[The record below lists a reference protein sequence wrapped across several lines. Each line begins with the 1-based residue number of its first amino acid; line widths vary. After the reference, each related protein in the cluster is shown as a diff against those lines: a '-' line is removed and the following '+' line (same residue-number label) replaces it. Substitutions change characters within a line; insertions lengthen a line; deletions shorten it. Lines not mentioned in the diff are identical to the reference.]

1 MSTPSSDPDHPP
13 GTARRTRSPRRA
25 APIPTVATKLLIPP
39 PARHLI
45 ERERLYDALDDGVR
59 HGLVLL
65 SAPAGAGKTV
75 LLSAWIAARELPGPA
90 CWLSLDGEDN
100 DANRLLANL
109 LSALRGGGTP
119 EHGGRTRGHGGGTP
133 QHGGRTRGHGGGTP
147 QHGGRTPGHGGGTPA
162 SGGTPEPGGGTLDDL
177 VAPAGAG
184 TERFLALLVNG
195 LAELRSPLVLVLD
208 EVHELTN
215 PPAATAIDF
224 LVRHAPEQLHIVLA
238 GRADPPLPIER
249 LRAGGALT
257 ELRIGELAFN
267 REETAELCKR
277 LELKLSDTEIDS
289 LWARTEGWPAAMRLA
304 ALSLRGHSDPGRF
317 LADFAGTD
325 RAVADYLIAEVL
337 ARLPKDSREFMLRT
351 SLVDELNPELAD
363 ALTGREGGTLPLM
376 ELERLG
382 APVQPTAVD
391 GRWYRYHPLFAEL
404 LRAHLHHSHPQE
416 IPSLH
421 RRAAR
426 WYAEQGRAMLAI
438 RHALAGE
445 DWQQAGG
452 LIAEHWLEL
461 FLRGGSAA
469 MRGPMAQLPAEVV
482 ASDPRLAAA
491 VAGSRLQDGDLQ
503 DAERLLALAREVGE
517 QAGQSVAGQTGAGQ
531 TDPSQTDP
539 SHANPSH
546 ADAIHHAGHTDISQT
561 NAIIAAVGLRHAR
574 LRVHPADAARLAG
587 ELSAAAHDCTHH
599 CWTALRSF
607 ALCELGATLLW
618 SGGALETATSHLHEA
633 LALATEHQHE
643 HIALDCLAQLT
654 VVNVLRGELTQAWE
668 RGTRAVELAEQH
680 GWCEGP
686 AAACAHLAAAACAY
700 QLGEFERAEGLLARA
715 AAAAD
720 TAETPVRLAVGLLQ
734 ALTLAAAG
742 QRSAA
747 RGALTLSAIRS
758 ELGDGA
764 PAPDFLRLALEDTEP
779 RVLMAAGEVEQ
790 ARATLAGALDRAPD
804 SPALLVR
811 QASFELRDGE
821 PELARASLARARA
834 SQGPRLHPTVL
845 LEQWLLQALADEAAG
860 EPRIASEALDRAL
873 ALAER
878 EPYRAAF
885 LLNGPAVRELLE
897 LQAQHGTAHPAL
909 LEVLLDG
916 VGQGPAR
923 AGALPEPLTEREQRI
938 LRYLPTM
945 LTNAEIGAE
954 VFVSLN
960 TVKTH
965 LRSIYRKLE
974 ANGRA
979 DAVERARRLGLLP
992 TGIKRP
998 RVVQR
1003 V

>member
-1 MSTPSSDPDHPP
+1 MSTPSPDPDPPP
-13 GTARRTRSPRRA
+13 GTAPRTRSSPRGA
-25 APIPTVATKLLIPP
+25 SVPTVATKLLIPP
-39 PARHLI
+39 PSRHLI
-45 ERERLYDALDDGVR
+45 ERERLYEALDEGVR
-59 HGLVLL
+59 QGIVLL
-65 SAPAGAGKTV
+65 AAPAGAGKTV
-75 LLSAWIAARELPGPA
+75 LLSAWIAARQLPGPA

-100 DANRLLANL
+100 DVSRLLENL
-109 LSALRGGGTP
+109 LSALR
-119 EHGGRTRGHGGGTP
+119 
-133 QHGGRTRGHGGGTP
+133 
-147 QHGGRTPGHGGGTPA
+147 
-162 SGGTPEPGGGTLDDL
+162 SGGTPESGGALDDL

-184 TERFLALLVNG
+184 TERFLALLVNA
-195 LAELRSPLVLVLD
+195 LAELSAPLVLVLD
-208 EVHELTN
+208 EVHELTSR
-215 PPAATAIDF
+215 PAAVAIDF
-224 LVRHAPEQLHIVLA
+224 LVRHAPPQLHIVLA

-249 LRAGGALT
+249 LRAGGVLT
-257 ELRIGELAFN
+257 ELRIAELAFN
-267 REETAELCKR
+267 REETAELCGR
-277 LELKLSDTEIDS
+277 LELELSDTEIDS

-304 ALSLRGHSDPGRF
+304 ALSLRGHSEPGRF
-317 LADFAGTD
+317 LAEFAGTD

-337 ARLPKDSREFMLRT
+337 ARLPEDSREFMLRT
-351 SLVDELNPELAD
+351 CLVDELNPELAD
-363 ALTGREGGTLPLM
+363 ALTGREGGTLPLL

-382 APVQPTAVD
+382 APVQPTAGD

-404 LRAHLHHSHPQE
+404 LRAHLHHAHPRE

-426 WYAEQGRAMLAI
+426 WYAEQGQAMLAI

-469 MRGPMAQLPAEVV
+469 MRGPMAQLPPEVV

-503 DAERLLALAREVGE
+503 DAERLLAIAREVGE
-517 QAGQSVAGQTGAGQ
+517 RTGQSAASRTGALH
-531 TDPSQTDP
+531 TDSGHPGTGPPKPSTTDT
-539 SHANPSH
+539 SH
-546 ADAIHHAGHTDISQT
+546 ADLGRPDTSHADTSQAK
-561 NAIIAAVGLRHAR
+561 AIIAAVGLRHAR
-574 LRVHPADAARLAG
+574 LRVHPGDAERLAG
-587 ELSAAAHDCTHH
+587 ELSAAAHDCTRH

-618 SGGALETATSHLHEA
+618 SGGDVESAIAHLHEA
-633 LALATEHQHE
+633 LALATEHQHQQ
-643 HIALDCLAQLT
+643 IALDCLAQLAA
-654 VVNVLRGELTQAWE
+654 VNVLRGELTQAQE
-668 RGTRAVELAEQH
+668 RSARAVELAEQH

-686 AAACAHLAAAACAY
+686 AGACAHLAAATCAY

-715 AAAAD
+715 AAAAN
-720 TAETPVRLAVGLLQ
+720 TAETPVWLAVGILQ
-734 ALTLAAAG
+734 ALTLAATG

-747 RGALTLSAIRS
+747 RGTLTLSAIRS
-758 ELGDGA
+758 ELADGA
-764 PAPDFLRLALEDTEP
+764 PAPGFLRLALEDIEP

-790 ARATLAGALDRAPD
+790 ARATLAGALDRMPD

-834 SQGPRLHPTVL
+834 AKTPRPHPAVL
-845 LEQWLLQALADEAAG
+845 LELWLLQAMADLAAG
-860 EPRIASEALDRAL
+860 DRQAASEALDRAL

-878 EPYRAAF
+878 EPFRDAF

-897 LQAQHGTAHPAL
+897 LQAQDGTAHPAL

-916 VGQGPAR
+916 VGEGPVK
-923 AGALPEPLTEREQRI
+923 GAALAEPLTEREQRI

>member
-1 MSTPSSDPDHPP
+1 MSSPSSEPDQSP
-13 GTARRTRSPRRA
+13 GTAGRPRSRLQVPA
-25 APIPTVATKLLIPP
+25 ASIPTLATKLLVPP
-39 PARHLI
+39 PARHLV
-45 ERERLYDALDDGVR
+45 ERERLYDTLDEGLR
-59 HGLVLL
+59 HGIVLL

-75 LLSAWIAARELPGPA
+75 LLSAWIAARELPGPV

-109 LSALRGGGTP
+109 LSALRGAGAV
-119 EHGGRTRGHGGGTP
+119 ES
-133 QHGGRTRGHGGGTP
+133 
-147 QHGGRTPGHGGGTPA
+147 
-162 SGGTPEPGGGTLDDL
+162 SGALDDL

-195 LAELRSPLVLVLD
+195 LAELRSPIVLVLD
-208 EVHELTN
+208 EIHELTA
-215 PPAATAIDF
+215 PRASAAIDF
-224 LVRHAPEQLHIVLA
+224 FVRHAPTQLRIVMA
-238 GRADPPLPIER
+238 GRADPPLPTER
-249 LRAGGALT
+249 LRASGTLT
-257 ELRIGELAFN
+257 ELRIAELALT
-267 REETAELCKR
+267 REETAELCGR
-277 LELKLSDTEIDS
+277 LELALSQTEIDS
-289 LWARTEGWPAAMRLA
+289 LWTRTEGWPAAVRLA
-304 ALSLRGHSDPGRF
+304 ALSLRGHPEPGRF
-317 LADFAGTD
+317 LAEFAGTD

-337 ARLPKDSREFMLRT
+337 ARLPQDTREFMLRT
-351 SLVDELNPELAD
+351 CLVDAVSPELAD
-363 ALTGREGGTLPLM
+363 ALTGGEGGTLPLA

-382 APVQPTAVD
+382 APVQPTTAD
-391 GRWYRYHPLFAEL
+391 GHWYRYHPLFREL
-404 LRAHLHHSHPQE
+404 LRAHLHHAHPRQV
-416 IPSLH
+416 PSLH
-421 RRAAR
+421 RRAAG
-426 WYAEQGRAMLAI
+426 WYAEQGQAMSAI

-445 DWQQAGG
+445 DWRQAGG

-461 FLRGGSAA
+461 FLGGGSAT
-469 MRGPMAQLPAEVV
+469 MRGPMAELPPEVV
-482 ASDPRLAAA
+482 ESDPRLAAA

-503 DAERLLALAREVGE
+503 DVERLLALARERG
-517 QAGQSVAGQTGAGQ
+517 
-531 TDPSQTDP
+531 TDTSQT
-539 SHANPSH
+539 
-546 ADAIHHAGHTDISQT
+546 T
-561 NAIIAAVGLRHAR
+561 AIIAAVGLRHAR
-574 LRVHPADAARLAG
+574 LRVRLDDAERLAG
-587 ELSAAAHDCTHH
+587 ELSAAAHDCARH

-618 SGGALETATSHLHEA
+618 SDGERETAVAHLHEA
-633 LALATEHQHE
+633 FALATEHRHE
-643 HIALDCLAQLT
+643 QIALDCLAQLA
-654 VVNVLRGELTQAWE
+654 VVNVLRGELTLAEE
-668 RGTRAVELAEQH
+668 RSTRAVKLAEQR

-700 QLGEFERAEGLLARA
+700 QRGEFERAEGLLARA

-720 TAETPVRLAVGLLQ
+720 TAETPVRLTVGLVH

-758 ELGDGA
+758 ELADGA
-764 PAPDFLRLALEDTEP
+764 PAPDFVRAVLDDAEP

-790 ARATLAGALDRAPD
+790 ARATLAGALERAPD
-804 SPALLVR
+804 SVALLVR
-811 QASFELRDGE
+811 QASFELHDGE

-834 SQGPRLHPTVL
+834 LQHRKPYPHPAIL
-845 LEQWLLQALADEAAG
+845 LEASLLQALADRAAG
-860 EPRIASEALDRAL
+860 EPLAAAEALDRAL

-878 EPYRAAF
+878 EPFRHAF

-897 LQAQHGTAHPAL
+897 LQAREGTAHPAL

-916 VGQGPAR
+916 VGQGPGS
-923 AGALPEPLTEREQRI
+923 GATLAEPLTEREQRI

-992 TGIKRP
+992 AGIKRP

>member
-1 MSTPSSDPDHPP
+1 MSTPSPAPDRP
-13 GTARRTRSPRRA
+13 GTGPRTQSPRKA
-25 APIPTVATKLLIPP
+25 ALIPTVATKLLIPP
-39 PARHLI
+39 PSRHLI
-45 ERERLYDALDDGVR
+45 ERERLYDTLDEGVR
-59 HGLVLL
+59 GGIVLL

-75 LLSAWIAARELPGPA
+75 LLSAWIAARALPGPA

-100 DANRLLANL
+100 DVNRLLANL
-109 LSALRGGGTP
+109 LSALRTT
-119 EHGGRTRGHGGGTP
+119 E
-133 QHGGRTRGHGGGTP
+133 
-147 QHGGRTPGHGGGTPA
+147 A
-162 SGGTPEPGGGTLDDL
+162 LEPGGTLDDL

-184 TERFLALLVNG
+184 TERFLALLVNA

-208 EVHELTN
+208 EIHELTSA
-215 PPAATAIDF
+215 PAAAAIDF
-224 LVRHAPEQLHIVLA
+224 LVRHAPAQLRVVLA
-238 GRADPPLPIER
+238 GRADPPLPTER
-249 LRAGGALT
+249 LRAGDTLT
-257 ELRIGELAFN
+257 ELRIAELAFN
-267 REETAELCKR
+267 REETAELCEQ
-277 LELKLSDTEIDS
+277 LELGLSSKEIDS

-304 ALSLRGHSDPGRF
+304 ALSLRGHSEPGRF
-317 LADFAGTD
+317 LAEFAGTD

-337 ARLPKDSREFMLRT
+337 ARLPEESREFMLRT
-351 SLVDELNPELAD
+351 CLVDELSPELAD

-404 LRAHLHHSHPQE
+404 LRAHLHHAHPRE
-416 IPSLH
+416 IPPLH

-426 WYAEQGRAMLAI
+426 WYAEQGQAMLAI
-438 RHALAGE
+438 RHALAGK

-469 MRGPMAQLPAEVV
+469 MRGPMAQLPPEVV

-491 VAGSRLQDGDLQ
+491 VAGSRLQHGDLQ
-503 DAERLLALAREVGE
+503 DAEPLLSLARDAGE
-517 QAGQSVAGQTGAGQ
+517 HASQMETSHVDTNHPNGDTNTRQTRPN
-531 TDPSQTDP
+531 TS
-539 SHANPSH
+539 
-546 ADAIHHAGHTDISQT
+546 HTDANQT
-561 NAIIAAVGLRHAR
+561 KAIIAAVGLRHAR
-574 LRVHPADAARLAG
+574 LCVHPDDAERLAH
-587 ELSAAAHDCTHH
+587 ELSAAAHDCTRH

-618 SGGALETATSHLHEA
+618 SGGEVELASAHLHEG

-643 HIALDCLAQLT
+643 QIALDCLAQLAFA
-654 VVNVLRGELTQAWE
+654 NVLRGELTQAQE
-668 RGTRAVELAEQH
+668 RSTHAVELIEQR

-686 AAACAHLAAAACAY
+686 AAACAHLAAATCAY
-700 QLGEFERAEGLLARA
+700 QLGEFERAEGLLSRA

-720 TAETPVRLAVGLLQ
+720 TAETPVRLMVGLLQ
-734 ALTLAAAG
+734 ALTLAATG

-747 RGALTLSAIRS
+747 RGTLTLSAIRS
-758 ELGDGA
+758 ELADGA
-764 PAPDFLRLALEDTEP
+764 PAPDFLRLALDDAEP

-790 ARATLAGALDRAPD
+790 ARASLAVALDRTPD
-804 SPALLVR
+804 SPALLMR
-811 QASFELRDGE
+811 QANFELRDGE

-834 SQGPRLHPTVL
+834 VQTPPQHPAVL
-845 LEQWLLQALADEAAG
+845 LEQWLLQALADQAAG
-860 EPRIASEALDRAL
+860 DYQLASEALDRAL

-878 EPYRAAF
+878 EPFRDAF

-897 LQAQHGTAHPAL
+897 LQAQHGSAHPAL

-916 VGQGPAR
+916 VSQGPVNGA
-923 AGALPEPLTEREQRI
+923 ALPEPLTEREQRI

-992 TGIKRP
+992 AGIKRR

>member
-1 MSTPSSDPDHPP
+1 MSTTASEPDQPP
-13 GTARRTRSPRRA
+13 GSARRARSPLKVPA
-25 APIPTVATKLLIPP
+25 PSLAAEPISATPIATVPLPLPPLPAPVPTAPIPTVATKLLIPP
-39 PARHLI
+39 PSRHLI
-45 ERERLYDALDDGVR
+45 ERGRLYDTLDKGIEE
-59 HGLVLL
+59 GIVLL
-65 SAPAGAGKTV
+65 SAPAGAGKTM
-75 LLSAWIAARELPGPA
+75 LLSAWIAARALPGPA

-100 DANRLLANL
+100 EANRLLKNL
-109 LSALRGGGTP
+109 LSALRGAG
-119 EHGGRTRGHGGGTP
+119 
-133 QHGGRTRGHGGGTP
+133 
-147 QHGGRTPGHGGGTPA
+147 A
-162 SGGTPEPGGGTLDDL
+162 LEPGGALDDL
-177 VAPAGAG
+177 VAPAGSG

-208 EVHELTN
+208 EIHELTS
-215 PPAATAIDF
+215 PPAAAAIDF
-224 LVRHAPEQLHIVLA
+224 LVRHAPEQLRIVLA
-238 GRADPPLPIER
+238 GRADPPLPTER

-257 ELRIGELAFN
+257 ELRIAELAFN
-267 REETAELCKR
+267 REETAELCER
-277 LELKLSDTEIDS
+277 LELALSNTEIDS

-304 ALSLRGHSDPGRF
+304 ALSLRGHSEPGRF
-317 LADFAGTD
+317 LAEFAGTD

-337 ARLPKDSREFMLRT
+337 ARLPEESREFMLRT
-351 SLVDELNPELAD
+351 CLVDELSPELAD

-382 APVQPTAVD
+382 APVQPTAVG

-404 LRAHLHHSHPQE
+404 LRAHLRHAHPRE

-426 WYAEQGRAMLAI
+426 WYAEQGQAMLAI
-438 RHALAGE
+438 RHALAGG

-469 MRGPMAQLPAEVV
+469 MRGPMAQLPPEVV

-503 DAERLLALAREVGE
+503 DAEPLLALAREL
-517 QAGQSVAGQTGAGQ
+517 GAD
-531 TDPSQTDP
+531 TSQTR
-539 SHANPSH
+539 
-546 ADAIHHAGHTDISQT
+546 
-561 NAIIAAVGLRHAR
+561 AIIAAVGLRHAR
-574 LRVHPADAARLAG
+574 LCVHPGDAERLAH
-587 ELSAAAHDCTHH
+587 ELSAAAHDCTRH

-618 SGGALETATSHLHEA
+618 SGGDVETAVAHLHEA

-643 HIALDCLAQLT
+643 QIALDCLAQLA
-654 VVNVLRGELTQAWE
+654 VVNVLRGELTQAHE
-668 RGTRAVELAEQH
+668 RSTRAVELAEQR

-686 AAACAHLAAAACAY
+686 AAACAHLAAATCAY

-720 TAETPVRLAVGLLQ
+720 TAETPVRLTVGLLQ

-747 RGALTLSAIRS
+747 RGVLTLSAIRS
-758 ELGDGA
+758 ELAEGTAA
-764 PAPDFLRLALEDTEP
+764 PGFLRLALEDTEP

-804 SPALLVR
+804 SPTLLVR

-821 PELARASLARARA
+821 PALARASLARARA
-834 SQGPRLHPTVL
+834 VQTPRPYPAVL
-845 LEQWLLQALADEAAG
+845 LEQWLLQALADQAAG
-860 EPRIASEALDRAL
+860 DHQAASKALDRAL

-878 EPYRAAF
+878 EPFRHAF
-885 LLNGPAVRELLE
+885 LLNGPTVRELLE
-897 LQAQHGTAHPAL
+897 LQAQNGTAHPAL

-916 VGQGPAR
+916 VGQGPR
-923 AGALPEPLTEREQRI
+923 SGAALAEPLTEREQRI

-992 TGIKRP
+992 AGIKRP